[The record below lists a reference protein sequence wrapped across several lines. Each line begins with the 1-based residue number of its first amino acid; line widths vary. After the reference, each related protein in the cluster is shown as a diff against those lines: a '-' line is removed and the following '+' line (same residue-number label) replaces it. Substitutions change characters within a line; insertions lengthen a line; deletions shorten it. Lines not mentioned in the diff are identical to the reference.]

1 MRTWCIS
8 GLSGQQRSMVVQQHI
23 IAGKKADPI
32 EDFFCELVNK
42 LNDHAQEVIEGDPDH
57 GGVGG

>member
-1 MRTWCIS
+1 
-8 GLSGQQRSMVVQQHI
+8 MVVQQHI